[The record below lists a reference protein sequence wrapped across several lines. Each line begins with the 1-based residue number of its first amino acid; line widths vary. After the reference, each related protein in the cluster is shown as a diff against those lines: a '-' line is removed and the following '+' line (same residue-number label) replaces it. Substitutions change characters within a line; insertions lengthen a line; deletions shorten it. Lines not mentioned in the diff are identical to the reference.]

1 MIPINEKV
9 LSREETLEYLLKKYM
24 NKERII
30 LTRYNDGENL
40 LMHGLEKGN
49 VKRLIGDGSS
59 KILKDLMINAI
70 KDKRQ
75 FICTNYLKSKNASE
89 NDSWYK
95 VQRYFV
101 DMGGQDLYGCS
112 HWTVYDFCNENKL
125 MPRFFSGETLV
136 ASGICE
142 YFEPVIKK
150 YNKNIYCYSTPN
162 ISAEKSYV
170 KIREDLTKLAK
181 NFKNVVLC
189 CGPLSKVLVVDLI
202 DQCSGHV
209 VDLGCVTNAVCGK
222 DSMWTMSWT
231 KTVNLKLVAN
241 NFLSKIKE
249 DNYGLV

>member
-1 MIPINEKV
+1 MNEKV
-9 LSREETLEYLLKKYM
+9 LSREETLEYLLKKYE

-30 LTRYNDGENL
+30 LTRYNDGENY

-75 FICTNYLKSKNASE
+75 FICTNHLKPHNASE
-89 NDSWYK
+89 DNVWYK
-95 VQRYFV
+95 VQKYFV
-101 DMGGQDLYGCS
+101 EIGGQELYGCS

-125 MPRFFSGETLV
+125 LPHFFSGKTLV

-150 YNKNIYCYSTPN
+150 YNKNVYCYSTPN
-162 ISAEKSYV
+162 INAEKSYE
-170 KIREDLTKLAK
+170 KIKEDLITLSK
-181 NFKNVVLC
+181 NFQNIVLC

-202 DQCSGHV
+202 DHCDGHLL
-209 VDLGCVTNAVCGK
+209 DLGCITNAICGK
-222 DSMWTMSWT
+222 DEMWTMSWT
-231 KTVNLKLVAN
+231 KTVNLQLVAN
-241 NFLSKIKE
+241 NFLTKVKE
-249 DNYGLV
+249 LI